1 MLLLFNKSD
10 RLECAKVVVLKFGA
24 ILFYSGIHCKPLK
37 LWKKNIAKI
46 WIGTFHKSWHLP
58 EGTPSI
64 TWCLL
69 TSWIREPNY
78 FMYIGVKYY
87 VFQGLSY
94 IYCRVRSI
102 FPTIF
107 ILILEYYGHHTYIL
121 DFFCCSFDWP
131 PKDDHIL
138 VVSFLKMTTCWK
150 PNSQYYNKIW

>member
-1 MLLLFNKSD
+1 MLTYSYLPTKLQVMLLLFNKSD

-78 FMYIGVKYY
+78 FMYIGVKY
-87 VFQGLSY
+87 VLLCFS
-94 IYCRVRSI
+94 RVVI
-102 FPTIF
+102 
-107 ILILEYYGHHTYIL
+107 
-121 DFFCCSFDWP
+121 
-131 PKDDHIL
+131 HIL
-138 VVSFLKMTTCWK
+138 QGSFYISDNIYTDSRILWASYVYTGFFLL
-150 PNSQYYNKIW
+150 